1 MADLDLTGDFGGLLD
16 SDDDFDYDEVE
27 VDADPDE
34 VEEEED
40 LESALMR
47 VRLQAATDNQASQ
60 PRPVVGKRAELVD
73 DFIRNF
79 LLKMKMTKTMDCFQT
94 EWYEKATAGELTPED
109 LSVVADVY
117 QRNQDLDNQVKALRA
132 ELDKAKEIA
141 HKARSTWDK
150 FRKERDFHRMNH
162 RRVVQE
168 KSKLV
173 NDLRRLRAH
182 LATYEP
188 TLKGLEDKY
197 QVAMKEKAMA
207 KLQADRLQARVET
220 VESQLRQAALAT
232 GGKGEIPPGSLM
244 LDSTQERTVRER
256 KSQENLAAP
265 KPVKKK
271 VPGAM
276 TMGAGMG
283 SDTSLTAFQDREN
296 PYLNLQF
303 EPQRADKYELRK
315 TYKAHIAPISAVA
328 LHPKKSIVATASDD
342 HTWKMWSIPNG
353 ELILTGE
360 GHKSWVSCID
370 FHPKAATLATS
381 SGDGTVKLWDFAQSK
396 CVATLSDHAQAVWGV
411 AFHDSGDFVASC
423 SMDHT
428 AKLWD
433 VQRAKCR
440 GTLRG
445 HVDSINA
452 IIFQP
457 FSNNICTCAGDK
469 TVMRICIHTHI
480 LTNPYPSLPL
490 ALPPPPPV
498 SPPLPLP
505 FTFSPIILCTPSLPH
520 THTFSHTFALHT
532 HNHAGRYHC
541 GTRARGYALTHAL
554 SLTHTYTQQHPY
566 MQSAITVGRAHGVM
580 HSHTHSL
587 SLTHTL
593 HTHNQVSLWDART
606 GLCIQTFY
614 GHLNSCNHVAFNLR
628 GDTIASSDADGGVRL
643 WDVRMVQERLNIDAG
658 PHAANKVALDRS
670 GTVLAVAS
678 EDHSVKLF
686 DTADGA
692 FLSTLDGHEEAVQAV
707 AFDASANM
715 LVTSGSDNTFRVW
728 S

>member
-1 MADLDLTGDFGGLLD
+1 MQSSTVRGTISTGDQTAEGYIREEALENTPLAVGYKKGARMADLDLTGDFGGLLD

-220 VESQLRQAALAT
+220 VESQLRQAALAS
-232 GGKGEIPPGSLM
+232 GGKGEILPGSLM

-296 PYLNLQF
+296 PYLNLHF

-469 TVMRICIHTHI
+469 TVMRTCMHTHI
-480 LTNPYPSLPL
+480 LTHPYPSLPL
-490 ALPPPPPV
+490 ALPPPP
-498 SPPLPLP
+498 L
-505 FTFSPIILCTPSLPH
+505 SLPH
-520 THTFSHTFALHT
+520 SLSRFPSPQSSCAHLLSRTNTL
-532 HNHAGRYHC
+532 C
-541 GTRARGYALTHAL
+541 LTH
-554 SLTHTYTQQHPY
+554 SHYISTITQ
-566 MQSAITVGRAHGVM
+566 ADITVGRAHGAM

-587 SLTHTL
+587 SHTHTRNNT
-593 HTHNQVSLWDART
+593 HTHNQLSLWDVHT
-606 GLCIQTFY
+606 GLCTHTRTLFLTHTHYIHTIRYHY
-614 GHLNSCNHVAFNLR
+614 GTRARGCASRRFTGISTRATTWPSTCAATPSPPPTPTVACACGMCAWFR
-628 GDTIASSDADGGVRL
+628 SD
-643 WDVRMVQERLNIDAG
+643 
-658 PHAANKVALDRS
+658 
-670 GTVLAVAS
+670 
-678 EDHSVKLF
+678 
-686 DTADGA
+686 
-692 FLSTLDGHEEAVQAV
+692 ST
-707 AFDASANM
+707 
-715 LVTSGSDNTFRVW
+715 
-728 S
+728 

>member
-1 MADLDLTGDFGGLLD
+1 MADLDLTNDFGDL
-16 SDDDFDYDEVE
+16 SDDDFEYEEVE

-34 VEEEED
+34 VEDEED

-47 VRLQAATDNQASQ
+47 VRLQAATENQASQ

-168 KSKLV
+168 KAKLV

-188 TLKGLEDKY
+188 TLKGLEEKY

-220 VESQLRQAALAT
+220 VENQLRQAALAA
-232 GGKGEIPPGSLM
+232 GGKGDIPPGSFQPDASQVSSL
-244 LDSTQERTVRER
+244 RER
-256 KSQENLAAP
+256 KLAASLEP
-265 KPVKKK
+265 KQPAKKK
-271 VPGAM
+271 VPGAL

-283 SDTSLTAFQDREN
+283 SETSLTAFQDREN

-315 TYKAHIAPISAVA
+315 TFKAHIAPISALA

-381 SGDGTVKLWDFAQSK
+381 SGDGTVKLWDFAKSK

-411 AFHDSGDFVASC
+411 AYHDSGDFVASC

-445 HVDSINA
+445 HVDSINS

-457 FSNNICTCAGDK
+457 FSNIICTCAGDK
-469 TVMRICIHTHI
+469 T
-480 LTNPYPSLPL
+480 
-490 ALPPPPPV
+490 
-498 SPPLPLP
+498 
-505 FTFSPIILCTPSLPH
+505 
-520 THTFSHTFALHT
+520 
-532 HNHAGRYHC
+532 
-541 GTRARGYALTHAL
+541 
-554 SLTHTYTQQHPY
+554 
-566 MQSAITVGRAHGVM
+566 
-580 HSHTHSL
+580 
-587 SLTHTL
+587 
-593 HTHNQVSLWDART
+593 VSLWDART

-628 GDTIASSDADGGVRL
+628 GDTVASSDADGGVRL
-643 WDVRMVQERLNIDAG
+643 RAVRMVQERLNIDAG

-678 EDHSVKLF
+678 EDHSVKLY
-686 DTADGA
+686 DANDGS

-707 AFDASANM
+707 CFDSNANM
-715 LVTSGSDNTFRVW
+715 LITSGSDNTFRVW